1 MGNRS
6 SREVSSA
13 APKTTSGI
21 VVARPIT
28 ISTQLTSPPIL
39 AAPTKAMTLSSDIT
53 ASATMIILI
62 ACHALWPASI
72 FSSPSSASSWTSFQA
87 IQISKSPPATC
98 KKGISS
104 KMEMMAAK
112 TSRSTTAPAAPQM
125 IACRR
130 WEPWRLR
137 AAMAMTT
144 ALSPERMRFTAN
156 TLTSASQKTA
166 SNNVCSS
173 YAAPRSHTPGARLL
187 VRAIPDSSY
196 QYPDPSI
203 EPISKKSKESHHE
216 EHGVERPPNHQI
228 LALDR
233 LFPPNQQVEVHTTHE
248 RQRRGERVERIEA
261 PAREREA
268 QGHRYRAL
276 EDHRPGYVPQ
286 SQRVLDAP
294 EPDDGVELLG

>member
-13 APKTTSGI
+13 APKTTSGT

-28 ISTQLTSPPIL
+28 SSQKLTSPPIL
-39 AAPTKAMTLSSDIT
+39 AAPTRAITLSSDMT
-53 ASATMIILI
+53 ASATMMILI

-72 FSSPSSASSWTSFQA
+72 LSSPSSGSSWTSFQA
-87 IQISKSPPATC
+87 IQISNSPPATC

-104 KMEMMAAK
+104 RKAIMAAK
-112 TSRSTTAPAAPQM
+112 TSRSATAPTAPQM
-125 IACRR
+125 IAWRR

-156 TLTSASQKTA
+156 TLSSASQKSA
-166 SNNVCSS
+166 SNNVGSS

-203 EPISKKSKESHHE
+203 EPILKKSKESHNE
-216 EHGVERPPNHQI
+216 EHGVERPPNQQI

-233 LFPPNQQVEVHTTHE
+233 LFPPSQQVEVHTTHE

-286 SQRVLDAP
+286 SQRVLVAP

>member
-6 SREVSSA
+6 SNDVSSA
-13 APKTTSGI
+13 APKTTSGT
-21 VVARPIT
+21 VVARPMIR
-28 ISTQLTSPPIL
+28 SQKLTSPPSR
-39 AAPTKAMTLSSDIT
+39 AAPTRAMTLSSDIT
-53 ASATMIILI
+53 ASATIMILI

-72 FSSPSSASSWTSFQA
+72 FSSPSSSVSSKTSFQA

-104 KMEMMAAK
+104 KKEIMAAK
-112 TSRSTTAPAAPQM
+112 TSRSATAPTAPQM
-125 IACRR
+125 IAWRR

-144 ALSPERMRFTAN
+144 ALLPERMRFTAN

-173 YAAPRSHTPGARLL
+173 YAAPRSHTPGPRLL
-187 VRAIPDSSY
+187 VCAIPGSSY
-196 QYPDPSI
+196 QHPDPSI
-203 EPISKKSKESHHE
+203 EPISKEGNEGHHE
-216 EHGVERPPNHQI
+216 EDGVERSPGQQV

-233 LFPPNQQVEVHTTHE
+233 LFPLDQQVEVRAPHE
-248 RQRRGERVERIEA
+248 RQRRSEGVERIEA
-261 PAREREA
+261 PARKREA
-268 QGHRYRAL
+268 QGDRHRAL

-286 SQRVLDAP
+286 
-294 EPDDGVELLG
+294 G